1 MEARKRI
8 EEPLMLQPNPK
19 GKDEMNLAEFPL
31 CALAHRL
38 PPEVKTLRFED
49 RKWDEGRDDYV
60 TRQLTVTGSDAF
72 GLPTALDDEVLLGLI
87 QLSRQRGFSDRKVP
101 FTRHELIHL
110 LGWRDDSKS
119 YHRLETSLNRW
130 HGVTLYY
137 NKAWWNKAGKCW
149 VDANFHVLDNV
160 WLCHR
165 AEPPPDTGLPGT
177 GMPLSA
183 FVWNEVIFRSFQA
196 GNLKSIDFQFF
207 TSLSSAVA
215 KRLYRFLDKR
225 FHYGHRFHIDLRE
238 LCCEHIGLSRNYDTA
253 SMKRKLLSG
262 IKELE
267 QRGFL
272 QPLTRKEQ
280 FQKVRSKK
288 WEVVFKRTRAK
299 MSPRRSTPKVESN
312 SLLQALTE
320 RGITLSVANDL
331 VRGYPP
337 EHIQQQ
343 LEVFDWLMKRTDG
356 RAPRRPP
363 GFLTSSIQSEYDPP
377 KDFLN
382 DREARNRQRAAE
394 QRAEARTSIR
404 QAETEARD
412 EQAEHFWSSLP
423 EPERQRLENDALS
436 HASNFHRH
444 LLEGDGALA
453 VAARQSLLDAYA
465 RKALQ
470 ENASTPSELSIAS
483 GGFLSPKR

>member
-8 EEPLMLQPNPK
+8 EQPLMLQPSPDA
-19 GKDEMNLAEFPL
+19 KDEMNLAEFPL

-38 PPEVKTLRFED
+38 RPGVKTLQFED
-49 RKWDEGRDDYV
+49 RQFWDKGRKEYI

-87 QLSRQRGFSDRKVP
+87 QLSRQRGFADRKVP
-101 FTRHELIHL
+101 FTRHELIRL

-130 HGVTLYY
+130 TGVTLYY
-137 NKAWWNKAGKCW
+137 NKAWWNRERKCW
-149 VDANFHVLDNV
+149 MDEKFHVLDNV

-165 AEPPPDTGLPGT
+165 AEPRPDTGLPDT
-177 GMPLSA
+177 GGPVSA
-183 FVWNEVIFRSFQA
+183 FVWNEVIFRSFRA

-225 FHYGHRFHIDLRE
+225 FYHGHRFRIELRE

-253 SMKRKLLSG
+253 HLKRKLLSG
-262 IKELE
+262 ILELE

-272 QPLTRKEQ
+272 RPLAPDEQ
-280 FQKVRSKK
+280 FQKVRAKE
-288 WEVVFKRTRAK
+288 WWVVFKEARHK
-299 MSPRRSTPKVESN
+299 VSPRRSNPKVENS

-320 RGITLSVANDL
+320 RGITLSVSNDL

-343 LEVFDWLMKRTDG
+343 LEVFDWLVKRIDA
-356 RAPRRPP
+356 RVSRNPA
-363 GFLTSSIQSEYDPP
+363 GFLMSSIQREYAPP
-377 KDFLN
+377 KDFL
-382 DREARNRQRAAE
+382 DRKEAPSR
-394 QRAEARTSIR
+394 QRAEARTSTR
-404 QAETEARD
+404 QAESQARD
-412 EQAEHFWSSLP
+412 EKVEHFWSSLR
-423 EPERQRLENDALS
+423 EPERQRLENDAL
-436 HASNFHRH
+436 AQATNFQRS
-444 LLEGDGALA
+444 LLEGNGALA
-453 VAARQSLLDAYA
+453 AATRQSLLAAYA

-470 ENASTPSELSIAS
+470 ESASSPSELSIAS